1 MWSVQKEKIK
11 YLTIF
16 TLAGSEKWGI
26 IKLIRSQ
33 SYICSSIHPPAR
45 PLIYLSIYQQ
55 SLTKFITLH
64 LLNYYLS
71 SSVVDVRES
80 TRKTKDNSYLK
91 IYRMLGVKVPRRW
104 CYWDK
109 QLLGSL
115 CNVILRELYAGPH
128 DPSS

>member
-55 SLTKFITLH
+55 SLTKFITFIE
-64 LLNYYLS
+64 LLF
-71 SSVVDVRES
+71 V
-80 TRKTKDNSYLK
+80 
-91 IYRMLGVKVPRRW
+91 
-104 CYWDK
+104 
-109 QLLGSL
+109 QLCSR
-115 CNVILRELYAGPH
+115 C
-128 DPSS
+128 